1 MRARR
6 IRLAS
11 LFCLLATPLVGE
23 EERASAQEGF
33 ETLRGSFLRQRSRR
47 TLSLLLPGVVAPTDN
62 DPWVHVD
69 VNVLRQTLAEEIS
82 LAVVRDVRERAGEA
96 VLRFSLPG
104 DSLEKEILLSRTARG
119 WVVTSGRAFTVN
131 GPSLARARGPH
142 PARIRLEARA
152 APDAYGGSGYSF
164 ILVTGS
170 PGDSGNRIDLWAC
183 ANGELHATGNN
194 RIAPLGEGSLARVR
208 GLPLDPAWQET
219 SAVEAGRLYL
229 VHVRTRADFY
239 VLLQVTGALPGLV
252 EADWTLLT
260 DGWNAPRSI
269 HELQRLPM
277 AVPPDPCA
285 AHCPARN

>member
-6 IRLAS
+6 IGLATIC
-11 LFCLLATPLVGE
+11 CLLATPLAGE
-23 EERASAQEGF
+23 EERPSAQDGF
-33 ETLRGSFLRQRSRR
+33 ETLRGTFLRQRSRR
-47 TLSLLLPGVVAPTDN
+47 TLSSLLPGVVAPTDN

-82 LAVVRDVRERAGEA
+82 LAVVRDARERAGEA

-104 DSLEKEILLSRTARG
+104 ESVEKEILMSRTARG

-131 GPSLARARGPH
+131 GPALARLRGPH
-142 PARIRLEARA
+142 PVRIRLEARA
-152 APDAYGGSGYSF
+152 APESYGNSGYSF
-164 ILVTGS
+164 THVTGN
-170 PGDSGNRIDLWAC
+170 PGDCGNRIELWAC
-183 ANGELHATGNN
+183 TNGELHATGKN

-208 GLPLDPAWQET
+208 GLPLDPSWQET
-219 SAVEAGRLYL
+219 AAAKEGQLYL
-229 VHVRTRADFY
+229 VHLRTRQDFY

-277 AVPPDPCA
+277 PVPQDPCA
-285 AHCPARN
+285 AHCPARS